1 MAYSRLEERNRDFR
15 ENIDKAM
22 AVLPFSF
29 GLLVWVFF
37 LCVICVTI
45 LSVLFSGIRRG
56 VEKDNHHSTCQPKV
70 DLRSI
75 DGLRQEALLAG
86 KLLSV
91 DMAVNKHMGAWLN
104 LLLWLLTLS

>member
-1 MAYSRLEERNRDFR
+1 
-15 ENIDKAM
+15 M

-45 LSVLFSGIRRG
+45 LSALFSGIRRG

-70 DLRSI
+70 ELRGI

-86 KLLSV
+86 KLSSV
-91 DMAVNKHMGAWLN
+91 DMAVNKHVGVCLN
-104 LLLWLLTLS
+104 LLL

>member
-1 MAYSRLEERNRDFR
+1 MAYSRLEERNRDFK
-15 ENIDKAM
+15 EHTDKAV

-45 LSVLFSGIRRG
+45 LSALFSGIRRG

-70 DLRSI
+70 ELPGI

-86 KLLSV
+86 KLPSV
-91 DMAVNKHMGAWLN
+91 NMAVNKHVGVCLN
-104 LLLWLLTLS
+104 LLL

>member
-1 MAYSRLEERNRDFR
+1 MAYSRLEERNRDFK

-22 AVLPFSF
+22 AVLPLFIWFAQGFFSF
-29 GLLVWVFF
+29 M
-37 LCVICVTI
+37 ICVTI

-56 VEKDNHHSTCQPKV
+56 VEKDDHHSTCQPKV

-86 KLLSV
+86 KLPSV
-91 DMAVNKHMGAWLN
+91 DMAVNKHMGK
-104 LLLWLLTLS
+104 